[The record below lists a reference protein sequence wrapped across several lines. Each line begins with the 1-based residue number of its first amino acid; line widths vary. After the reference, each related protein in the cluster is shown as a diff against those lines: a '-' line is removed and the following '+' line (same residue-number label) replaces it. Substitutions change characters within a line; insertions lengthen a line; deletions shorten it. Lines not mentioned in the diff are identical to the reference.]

1 MAGRIK
7 AYWRLI
13 TCKQNRTDTLFVLLF
28 MAFAVS
34 ADAIAEAV
42 AVAVEEVLK

>member
-1 MAGRIK
+1 MARHIK
-7 AYWRLI
+7 AYWRL

>member
-1 MAGRIK
+1 MARHIK
-7 AYWRLI
+7 AYWRH
-13 TCKQNRTDTLFVLLF
+13 RTDTLFVMLF